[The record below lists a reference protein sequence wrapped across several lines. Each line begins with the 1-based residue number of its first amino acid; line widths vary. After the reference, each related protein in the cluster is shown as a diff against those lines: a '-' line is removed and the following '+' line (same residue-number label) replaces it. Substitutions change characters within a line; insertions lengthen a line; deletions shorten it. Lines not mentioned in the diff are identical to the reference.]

1 MKTNEINKL
10 MQQVAEFLEYHSSVL
25 ENDEPY
31 KRYNTAVTSISISFY
46 KCSIQLNEEAFNRV
60 IKNPKITTD
69 YGCDPLGIT
78 TTVSSS
84 KTMHCS
90 FMWHDLE
97 IMCVKDLDLS
107 ELTEKRK
114 SKVGLA

>member
-1 MKTNEINKL
+1 MNIDKVNKL
-10 MQQVAEFLEYHSSVL
+10 MEQVSEFLEYHSSVL

-31 KRYNTAVTSISISFY
+31 KRYTTAVMSISICFTG
-46 KCSIQLNEEAFNRV
+46 CSIQLNEESFSRV
-60 IKNPKITTD
+60 ITNPKITMD

-78 TTVSSS
+78 SKVTSSES
-84 KTMHCS
+84 MQSS
-90 FMWHDLE
+90 FMWNDLR

-107 ELTEKRK
+107 QVTENRT

>member
-1 MKTNEINKL
+1 MKIEQLNKL
-10 MQQVAEFLEYHSSVL
+10 MDQVAEFLEYHSSVL

-31 KRYNTAVTSISISFY
+31 KRYTTAVTSISISFST
-46 KCSIQLNEEAFNRV
+46 CFIQLNEEAFSRV
-60 IKNPKITTD
+60 ITNPKITMD

-78 TTVSSS
+78 TTVTSSES
-84 KTMHCS
+84 MQSS
-90 FMWHDLE
+90 FMWKDLR

-107 ELTEKRK
+107 QVTEKRT